1 MTPEFELLLQ
11 VILET
16 LILFALIV
24 GLLGLIVPIFPGL
37 VIMWLA
43 TLVYAILQN
52 AAGNMTGWKWFIFGI
67 ITLLMITGSIADNL
81 IIARKMR
88 DKYVPWSSIL
98 FAFAASLVASLFFTP
113 LIGLVAA
120 PVGLFLAESR
130 RLNDR
135 EAAVDSTWR
144 ATTPSSS
151 PTTRL
156 TSWMRW
162 RLRPCA
168 TTCNS
173 PVCGPHCAAVR
184 SARFRRSMPCPVR
197 FSLPRLTAIR
207 WPPTRP
213 W

>member
-1 MTPEFELLLQ
+1 MTPELELFLQ
-11 VILET
+11 VVLET
-16 LILFALIV
+16 LTLFALIV
-24 GLLGLIVPIFPGL
+24 GLLGLVVPIFPGL
-37 VIMWLA
+37 VIMWLG

-52 AAGNMTGWKWFIFGI
+52 AAGNMTGWKWVIFGI

-135 EAAVDSTWR
+135 EAAVDSTKAYMIGWGW
-144 ATTPSSS
+144 AF
-151 PTTRL
+151 
-156 TSWMRW
+156 
-162 RLRPCA
+162 
-168 TTCNS
+168 
-173 PVCGPHCAAVR
+173 G
-184 SARFRRSMPCPVR
+184 ARFLIGLVMIG
-197 FSLPRLTAIR
+197 FWMLWAWIL
-207 WPPTRP
+207 
-213 W
+213 